1 MGSEMCIRDRGV
13 ALSAMDDL
21 ENAYLAFEKSLK
33 LKDDHT
39 CRLNYAATL
48 FNQGKVED
56 ARTHFLRYEVLLGE
70 LGADA
75 DPEDGMLDLA
85 EQLRSRLKT

>member
-1 MGSEMCIRDRGV
+1 MCIRD
-13 ALSAMDDL
+13 S
-21 ENAYLAFEKSLK
+21 
-33 LKDDHT
+33 T

-48 FNQGKVED
+48 FNQNRVED
-56 ARTHFLRYEVLLGE
+56 ARAHFLRYEALLGD

>member
-1 MGSEMCIRDRGV
+1 MLRSLHNREFNSEINYSSHRPIPR
-13 ALSAMDDL
+13 SASIACCVGAHVVSSYVIL
-21 ENAYLAFEKSLK
+21 RHS
-33 LKDDHT
+33 
-39 CRLNYAATL
+39 
-48 FNQGKVED
+48 
-56 ARTHFLRYEVLLGE
+56 RTHFLRYEVLLGE

>member
-1 MGSEMCIRDRGV
+1 M
-13 ALSAMDDL
+13 
-21 ENAYLAFEKSLK
+21 
-33 LKDDHT
+33 
-39 CRLNYAATL
+39 RLNYAATL